1 MFVNTDGMVRIMRMD
16 VDWYS
21 HSDHVM
27 VVVMDDPHHGIVV
40 VYV

>member
-1 MFVNTDGMVRIMRMD
+1 MNTDGMVRIMRMD

-21 HSDHVM
+21 HLEHVM
-27 VVVMDDPHHGIVV
+27 MVMDDPHHGIVV